1 MIDWIVKLNSDVLR
15 QGPKGDE
22 SEYLERLSNII
33 VVGLNL
39 AVQIKRATKT
49 LLILHDIVGASLN
62 AEKLRDIL

>member
-33 VVGLNL
+33 VVGINL